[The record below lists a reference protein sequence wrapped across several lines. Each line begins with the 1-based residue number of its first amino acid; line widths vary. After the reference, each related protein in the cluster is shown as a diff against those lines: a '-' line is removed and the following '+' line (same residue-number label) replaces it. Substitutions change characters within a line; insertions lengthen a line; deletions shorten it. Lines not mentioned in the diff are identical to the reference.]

1 MKSYI
6 KQVYDI
12 KKQNVYQLQID
23 TVKRKIW
30 STKNE
35 YTNESKEL
43 KKIISLKN
51 YFQNSFLLP
60 FSYIW
65 ISFHKQNDETR
76 ES

>member
-23 TVKRKIW
+23 TVKRKLW

-43 KKIISLKN
+43 KKNISLKN
-51 YFQNSFLLP
+51 YFQNSSLLP